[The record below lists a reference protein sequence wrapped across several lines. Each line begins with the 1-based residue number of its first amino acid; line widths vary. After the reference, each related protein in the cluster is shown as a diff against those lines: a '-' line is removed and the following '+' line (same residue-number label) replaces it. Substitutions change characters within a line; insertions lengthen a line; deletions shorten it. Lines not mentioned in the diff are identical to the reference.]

1 MKLTGNT
8 ILITGGTSGIGKGFA
23 QHFLGLGNTVIICGR
38 RNERL
43 EQLKA
48 QYPDL
53 VTIQCDLTEAAS
65 RENLVRRAIQECP
78 DLNILINNAG
88 IQLTVDLTNPIDLSA
103 VEQEIVTNLIAPIHV
118 SSLVVEQ
125 LSGRPEPG
133 IVNISSGLAYTP
145 IAFMPVYCATKA
157 AVHSWSLS
165 LRKQLEKTG
174 IRVYEI
180 APPSV
185 DTELGHDRRKDKD
198 QTHGGMPVNE
208 FIDEAIKALENNI
221 LQIAIGQA
229 TSMMDQR
236 DALFERLN
244 SHF

>member
-1 MKLTGNT
+1 MKTTGNT
-8 ILITGGTSGIGKGFA
+8 VLITGGTSGIGKAFA
-23 QHFLGLGNTVIICGR
+23 QHFLGRGNTVIICGR
-38 RNERL
+38 RNDRL
-43 EQLKA
+43 EELKA
-48 QYPDL
+48 RYPDL
-53 VTIQCDLTEAAS
+53 VTIQCDLIEAAS

-78 DLNILINNAG
+78 DLNMLINNAG
-88 IQLTVDLTNPIDLSA
+88 IQLTADLTNPIDLSS
-103 VEQEIVTNLIAPIHV
+103 VEREIVTNLIAPIHL

-125 LSGRPEPG
+125 LRGRAEPA

-165 LRKQLEKTG
+165 LRKQLENTG

-185 DTELGHDRRKDKD
+185 DSELGHERRENRD

-208 FIDEAIKALENNI
+208 FINEAIKALESNT
-221 LQIAIGQA
+221 LQAAIGQA
-229 TSMMDQR
+229 ASMMDQR

>member
-1 MKLTGNT
+1 MKTTGNT
-8 ILITGGTSGIGKGFA
+8 VLITGGTSGIGKAFA
-23 QHFLGLGNTVIICGR
+23 QHFLGRGNTVIICGR
-38 RNERL
+38 RNDRL
-43 EQLKA
+43 EELKA
-48 QYPDL
+48 RYPDL
-53 VTIQCDLTEAAS
+53 VTIQCDLMEAAS

-78 DLNILINNAG
+78 DLNMLINNAG
-88 IQLTVDLTNPIDLSA
+88 IQLTADLTNPIDLSS
-103 VEQEIVTNLIAPIHV
+103 VEREIVTNLIAPIHL

-125 LSGRPEPG
+125 LRGRAEPA

-165 LRKQLEKTG
+165 LRKQLENTG

-185 DTELGHDRRKDKD
+185 DSELGHERRENRD

-208 FIDEAIKALENNI
+208 FINEAIKALESNT
-221 LQIAIGQA
+221 LQAAIGQA
-229 TSMMDQR
+229 ASMMDQR

>member
-38 RNERL
+38 RKDRL

-48 QYPDL
+48 RNPGL
-53 VTIQCDLTEAAS
+53 ATFQCDLTDAAS
-65 RENLVRRAIQECP
+65 RENLVRHVIQECP

-88 IQLTVDLTNPIDLSA
+88 IQLTADLAKPVDLAA
-103 VEQEIVTNLIAPIHV
+103 VEQEIATNLIAPLHL
-118 SSLVVEQ
+118 SSLLVEQ
-125 LSGRPEPG
+125 LRARPEPC

-145 IAFMPVYCATKA
+145 LAFMPVYCATKA

-174 IRVYEI
+174 IAVYEI

-185 DTELGHDRRKDKD
+185 DTELGHERREDKS

-208 FIDEAIKALENNI
+208 FISEALKALENNV
-221 LQIAIGQA
+221 LQAAIGPA
-229 TSMMDQR
+229 ASMMDQR

-244 SHF
+244 SHL

>member
-1 MKLTGNT
+1 MRLTGNT
-8 ILITGGTSGIGKGFA
+8 ILITGGRSGIGKGFA
-23 QHFLGLGNTVIICGR
+23 RHFLELGNTVIICGR
-38 RNERL
+38 RNDRL
-43 EQLKA
+43 EELKA

-53 VTIQCDLTEAAS
+53 VTVQCDLTEAAS

-88 IQLTVDLTNPIDLSA
+88 IQLTGDLAKPIDLSA
-103 VEQEIVTNLIAPIHV
+103 VEREIATNLVAPMHL

-125 LSGRPEPG
+125 LRERPG
-133 IVNISSGLAYTP
+133 SAIVNISSGLAYTP
-145 IAFMPVYCATKA
+145 IAFLPVYCATKA

-165 LRKQLEKTG
+165 LRKQLEETG
-174 IRVYEI
+174 ISVYEI

-185 DTELGHDRRKDKD
+185 DTELGHDRREDKG

-208 FIDEAIKALENNI
+208 FIDDAIKALENNI
-221 LQIAIGQA
+221 LQTAIGQA
-229 TSMMDQR
+229 ASMMDQR